1 MEHHKSTPMDR
12 SQSLRPLLAEAD
24 DDMIICRCEEVTKG
38 QVKEA
43 VHAGM
48 YTLQEVRKYLRT
60 GMGLCQGQTCGKLVK
75 RIIAQE
81 RGISPN
87 ALASAVGRAP
97 MRPVEMS
104 VLANEKKE
112 G

>member
-1 MEHHKSTPMDR
+1 MTEKTSKIIDR
-12 SQSLRPLLAEAD
+12 SMALKPFVTEHD

-38 QVKEA
+38 QVREA

-75 RIIAQE
+75 RIIAME
-81 RGISPN
+81 RGISQTD
-87 ALASAVGRAP
+87 LASAVGRAP
-97 MRPVEMS
+97 MRPIEMS

>member
-1 MEHHKSTPMDR
+1 MSKIKKEVIDR
-12 SQSLRPLLAEAD
+12 SASNQPFASEVD
-24 DDMIICRCEEVTKG
+24 DGIIICRCEEITKG
-38 QVKEA
+38 QVREA
-43 VHAGM
+43 VYEGM

-75 RIIAQE
+75 RIIAKE

-87 ALASAVGRAP
+87 DLASAVGRAP

-104 VLANEKKE
+104 VLANERKD